1 MRQRAPEGECDTPCQ
16 AGPDAESQSSP
27 HMCGGAWRNSVY
39 ALSTTFW
46 ENPGFDDRGWQSA
59 ADLGLNGVAPW
70 MHRPSIS
77 ENAHWIWTADA
88 GANVNYNYNNN
99 RESSFHDNTPGASID
114 EAGNCFLRQNC
125 VLQDMAHGN
134 VNCGDDPSNPGNCN
148 PGNTWEV
155 PLRQIFLLT
164 LSPFRSTD
172 LFGGAGTS

>member
-1 MRQRAPEGECDTPCQ
+1 
-16 AGPDAESQSSP
+16 
-27 HMCGGAWRNSVY
+27 
-39 ALSTTFW
+39 
-46 ENPGFDDRGWQSA
+46 
-59 ADLGLNGVAPW
+59 

-99 RESSFHDNTPGASID
+99 RENSFHDNTPGASID

-155 PLRQIFLLT
+155 HMKNDGYQRRPGYNAWT
-164 LSPFRSTD
+164 NH
-172 LFGGAGTS
+172 GASDDSDPVPGVGLGQCQNLCDQDDSCECIVYQVGIQQEGHDNVKW

>member
-1 MRQRAPEGECDTPCQ
+1 MRAVHLANP
-16 AGPDAESQSSP
+16 QSITIS
-27 HMCGGAWRNSVY
+27 
-39 ALSTTFW
+39 
-46 ENPGFDDRGWQSA
+46 GFDDRGWQSA

-99 RESSFHDNTPGASID
+99 RENSFHDNTPGASID

-148 PGNTWEV
+148 PGNTWEGKIV
-155 PLRQIFLLT
+155 I
-164 LSPFRSTD
+164 LSRIACCPSR
-172 LFGGAGTS
+172 